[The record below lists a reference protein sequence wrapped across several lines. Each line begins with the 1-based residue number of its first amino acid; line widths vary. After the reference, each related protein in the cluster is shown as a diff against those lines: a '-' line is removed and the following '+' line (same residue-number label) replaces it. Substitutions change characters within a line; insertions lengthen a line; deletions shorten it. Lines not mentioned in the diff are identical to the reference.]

1 MPITGFVAVPKI
13 RTKTTRPYIAYITGT
28 FVECCI
34 EPAEEAPSGG
44 GGGEAFDYAAGTFE
58 KHFFC
63 KKTYNSYTIN
73 PIIHG
78 VGYGVITIS

>member
-44 GGGEAFDYAAGTFE
+44 GGGGGEAFD
-58 KHFFC
+58 
-63 KKTYNSYTIN
+63 
-73 PIIHG
+73 
-78 VGYGVITIS
+78 